1 MAAPLALPAAGSA
14 RPRGILPI
22 ASLLV
27 GAGGLMLFGALIA
40 VYVLLRSRIDPFPP
54 EDATLDQYLGNM
66 LVITMLLS
74 AVTVEWGIS
83 AVRRGLGKQAAA
95 GFGLTI
101 GFGLAFLNLLA
112 YTADHADY
120 GASTHPYGTV
130 VSAMAIILGIAVAI
144 GIAFALLTLFR
155 VAGSQVS
162 AADPDQARA
171 LGWYWQFTVVATVAV
186 WYTVVVLK

>member
-1 MAAPLALPAAGSA
+1 MTAPLALPAGGGA
-14 RPRGILPI
+14 RHRSTLSL
-22 ASLLV
+22 AALLV
-27 GAGGLMLFGALIA
+27 GAGGFMLFGTLIA
-40 VYVLLRSRIDPFPP
+40 VYVLLRSRVHPFPP

-74 AVTVEWGIS
+74 SATVEWGIS
-83 AVRRGLGKQAAA
+83 AVRRGIGKQAAA
-95 GFGLTI
+95 AFGITV

-112 YTADHADY
+112 FTANHADY
-120 GASTHPYGTV
+120 GASTHAYGTV
-130 VSAMAIILGIAVAI
+130 VTAMVLALAVAVAI
-144 GIAFALLTLFR
+144 GIAFVVLTLFR
-155 VAGSQVS
+155 LAGSQVS

>member
-1 MAAPLALPAAGSA
+1 MTAPLALPAGGST
-14 RPRGILPI
+14 RPRGILPL
-22 ASLLV
+22 AALLV
-27 GAGGLMLFGALIA
+27 SAGGLMLFGTLIA
-40 VYVLLRSRIDPFPP
+40 VYVLLRSRVHPFPP
-54 EDATLDQYLGNM
+54 EGAVLDQYLGNM

-74 AVTVEWGIS
+74 SATVEWGVS

-95 GFGLTI
+95 GFGITI

-112 YTADHADY
+112 FSANHADY

-130 VSAMAIILGIAVAI
+130 VTAMVLALAIAVAI
-144 GIAFALLTLFR
+144 GIAFTVLTLLR
-155 VAGSQVS
+155 AAGSQVS

>member
-1 MAAPLALPAAGSA
+1 MTAPLALPAGGGA
-14 RPRGILPI
+14 RPRGILPM
-22 ASLLV
+22 AALLV
-27 GAGGLMLFGALIA
+27 GAGGLMLFGTLVA
-40 VYVLLRSRIDPFPP
+40 VYVLLRSRVHPFPP
-54 EDATLDQYLGNM
+54 EGATLDQYLGNM

-74 AVTVEWGIS
+74 SATVEWGVS

-95 GFGLTI
+95 GFGLSI

-112 YTADHADY
+112 FSADHADY
-120 GASTHPYGTV
+120 GASTHAYGTV
-130 VSAMAIILGIAVAI
+130 VAAMVVALVVAVAI
-144 GIAFALLTLFR
+144 GIAFAVLTLLR

>member
-1 MAAPLALPAAGSA
+1 MAAPLALPSAGSA
-14 RPRGILPI
+14 RPRGILPL

-27 GAGGLMLFGALIA
+27 GAGGLMLFGTLIGT
-40 VYVLLRSRIDPFPP
+40 YVLLRSRLTPYPP

-74 AVTVEWGIS
+74 SLTVEWGVA
-83 AVRRGLGKQAAA
+83 AVRRGIGKQAAA
-95 GFGLTI
+95 GFGITI

-112 YTADHADY
+112 FATDHADY

-130 VSAMAIILGIAVAI
+130 VSAMVIALGIAVAI
-144 GIAFALLTLFR
+144 GIAFTVLTLFR
-155 VAGSQVS
+155 VAGAQVS

-186 WYTVVVLK
+186 WYTVVILK

>member
-1 MAAPLALPAAGSA
+1 MAAPLALPAGGGGRSRNA
-14 RPRGILPI
+14 LTL

-27 GAGGLMLFGALIA
+27 GVGGLMLFGTLAA

-66 LVITMLLS
+66 LVLTMLLS
-74 AVTVEWGIS
+74 AATVEWGVS
-83 AVRRGLGKQAAA
+83 AVRRGIGKQAAA
-95 GFGLTI
+95 GFAITVGL
-101 GFGLAFLNLLA
+101 GLAFLNLLA
-112 YTADHADY
+112 YAANHAGY

-130 VSAMAIILGIAVAI
+130 VAAMALALGIAVAI
-144 GIAFALLTLFR
+144 GIGFAVVTLLR

-162 AADPDQARA
+162 AAEPEQARA